1 MLFISSDSPE
11 LVSKAGEVAYL
22 YLAAM
27 SLSLPM
33 LYILYVYQSA
43 LQGVGNTFMTMVSGG
58 LEFVIRVIGSAIVVA
73 TGVAYGI
80 FIAEVAAWFGAAGFL
95 TFSFYRHFN
104 KIKKELGSL

>member
-1 MLFISSDSPE
+1 MLFISSDSPALIE
-11 LVSKAGEVAYL
+11 KAGEVAYL

-43 LQGVGNTFMTMVSGG
+43 LQGIGNTVATMLSGG
-58 LEFVIRVIGSAIVVA
+58 LEFLIRLTGSIIVTV

-80 FIAEVAAWFGAAGFL
+80 FIAEVAAWFGAAAFL
-95 TFSFYRHFN
+95 TLSFYRHFR
-104 KIKKELGSL
+104 KLEASME